1 MLSSIWAGDLFYY
14 SYISAIKQ
22 FERGSMKKIFC
33 FLSLIFLLNG
43 CAESMALLGSGAAN
57 GKVAQSSF
65 NTVVSYGI
73 KKQTGKTPL
82 EHALSYAEEKKPKEI
97 ARNNEIQPCVEF
109 LEPVNKDICEVI
121 KKKISK
127 LNKVRSLN

>member
-1 MLSSIWAGDLFYY
+1 
-14 SYISAIKQ
+14 
-22 FERGSMKKIFC
+22 MKKIFC
-33 FLSLIFLLNG
+33 FLYLIFLLNG